1 MFQTDE
7 WREILL
13 KQLIDRVDARLDAW
27 GEALKGREFRFP
39 SDLTAGIVFA
49 LAGIVMLLALPGQVT
64 VTGGDVVDGRAFPTL
79 LMGVMLAGCAALIG
93 KELVKLARK
102 QPIAWKTVNLLVE
115 VKALVILAILLVT
128 YLLCK
133 YTGLFVI
140 GAVFC
145 ALGFLVFFRCRKWSY
160 YAITLALAAGIWCA
174 FRFGLGVRF

>member
-1 MFQTDE
+1 M
-7 WREILL
+7 

-27 GEALKGREFRFP
+27 GAALKGRELRFP

-49 LAGIVMLLALPGQVT
+49 LVGIVLLLAMPSQIT
-64 VTGGDVVDGRAFPTL
+64 VGGNDVVDGRAFPTL
-79 LMGVMLAGCAALIG
+79 LMVVMLIGCAALIG

-133 YTGLFVI
+133 FTGLFVV

-145 ALGFLVFFRCRKWSY
+145 VLGFLAFFRCKKWSY
-160 YAITLALAAGIWCA
+160 YVITLVLAVGIWCA
-174 FRFGLGVRF
+174 FRFGLGVSF